1 MPARL
6 VTAFLSGALILEDMK
21 DASKSMADLAER

>member
-1 MPARL
+1 L
-6 VTAFLSGALILEDMK
+6 VTVLLSGALILEDMK